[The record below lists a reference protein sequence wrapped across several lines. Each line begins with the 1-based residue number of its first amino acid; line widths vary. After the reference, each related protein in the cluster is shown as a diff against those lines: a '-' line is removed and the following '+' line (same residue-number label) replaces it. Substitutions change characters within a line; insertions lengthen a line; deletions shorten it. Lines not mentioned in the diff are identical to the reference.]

1 MIRWWRGVRIVS
13 AVGTGAL
20 LLSGGSAVYAV
31 GASGPASVPLDLAA
45 DGSGVGSR
53 WQGSDH
59 VIRFPVRL
67 EGPGTDAR
75 LAIVTT
81 PADALR
87 GIECP
92 DASGSRVPLPDGLQV
107 CRVGDLGREK
117 SVDVLLNVPEGAQD
131 IGVTAVTRMR
141 GPGGEWMT
149 RKAQGTIRAATVDA
163 ESEVRTGEEARPAL
177 PGSAP
182 GLIEPA
188 PGVAPRPAGPLDAS
202 NGSGAFGTDGTASR
216 VPGAIDAS
224 DGDGA
229 FGTGGT
235 AGRVPGAI
243 DASGAS
249 DGDGAFGTGER
260 APEISGAEAVDVLR
274 ASGASAGESGA
285 AEDAAAVDREKAAMA
300 ALVKILDTSFAPA
313 KRLAPAGSTV
323 AEGQMPP
330 APAEAVAPSGEV
342 AKAPVTP
349 GGEVAEAPVTSQAQA
364 APPDAR
370 VEAGQGTPQTEK
382 GVVPGLPV
390 PEAGQGAPQAE
401 KGVPVPGLS
410 MAPAPEGAAAGQ
422 PAPQVP
428 GGLGGVAP
436 GIAPDQK
443 SRMPRGAGQDGSGA
457 AKVRPASSL
466 RKPGMAGGAAKG
478 AAAGPRMAGPQMP
491 GLQMAGPQ
499 MPGLQMAGPQ
509 MPGLQMPGP
518 QMAGP
523 PVVGPQQAVV
533 PPMLPMA
540 PGGQGMP
547 GGPGMPRADRECRL
561 GRECRPTC

>member
-31 GASGPASVPLDLAA
+31 GASGPASVPLDLAV

-117 SVDVLLNVPEGAQD
+117 SVDVLLDVPEGAQD

-163 ESEVRTGEEARPAL
+163 ESAVRTEEEARPAL

-182 GLIEPA
+182 GLVEPA
-188 PGVAPRPAGPLDAS
+188 PGAAPRPAGPLDAS
-202 NGSGAFGTDGTASR
+202 NGSGALGTDGTASR
-216 VPGAIDAS
+216 VPGAI
-224 DGDGA
+224 
-229 FGTGGT
+229 
-235 AGRVPGAI
+235 
-243 DASGAS
+243 GAS
-249 DGDGAFGTGER
+249 RRRSLRDGRNGGPGSRGDRCLPVPPTGRSLRDGR
-260 APEISGAEAVDVLR
+260 KAPEISGAEAVDVLR
-274 ASGASAGESGA
+274 ASGASAGGSGA
-285 AEDAAAVDREKAAMA
+285 VEDAAAVDKEKAAMA

-330 APAEAVAPSGEV
+330 APVPAEAVA
-342 AKAPVTP
+342 P
-349 GGEVAEAPVTSQAQA
+349 GGEVAEV
-364 APPDAR
+364 DA
-370 VEAGQGTPQTEK
+370 GW
-382 GVVPGLPV
+382 
-390 PEAGQGAPQAE
+390 
-401 KGVPVPGLS
+401 
-410 MAPAPEGAAAGQ
+410 
-422 PAPQVP
+422 
-428 GGLGGVAP
+428 
-436 GIAPDQK
+436 
-443 SRMPRGAGQDGSGA
+443 
-457 AKVRPASSL
+457 
-466 RKPGMAGGAAKG
+466 
-478 AAAGPRMAGPQMP
+478 
-491 GLQMAGPQ
+491 
-499 MPGLQMAGPQ
+499 
-509 MPGLQMPGP
+509 
-518 QMAGP
+518 
-523 PVVGPQQAVV
+523 
-533 PPMLPMA
+533 
-540 PGGQGMP
+540 
-547 GGPGMPRADRECRL
+547 
-561 GRECRPTC
+561 